1 MAQLEARVL
10 WGRESLVGRTK
21 TLSPP
26 SKRLSYD
33 INIILNNRLPKS
45 QAKYACFLIFP
56 GLLQYLS

>member
-10 WGRESLVGRTK
+10 WGCESLVGRTK

-45 QAKYACFLIFP
+45 QAKSGWGKKFLV
-56 GLLQYLS
+56 LSWN